1 MNRKLRLTK
10 SLYQI
15 NEEQISFLLEDIEKN
30 IEEYKKI
37 IEVKDSQLVDTKK
50 NLQGAEH
57 SYQKLTKGNKQL
69 KEYIALIKQQQ

>member
-37 IEVKDSQLVDTKK
+37 IEAKDRQLLETKK
-50 NLQGAEH
+50 NLQAAER

>member
-37 IEVKDSQLVDTKK
+37 IEAKDRQLLETKK
-50 NLQGAEH
+50 KLQAAER

>member
-37 IEVKDSQLVDTKK
+37 IEAKDRQLLETKK
-50 NLQGAEH
+50 FYREQNAA
-57 SYQKLTKGNKQL
+57 TKN
-69 KEYIALIKQQQ
+69 

>member
-1 MNRKLRLTK
+1 MNRKLTLTK

-37 IEVKDSQLVDTKK
+37 IEAKDRQLLETKK
-50 NLQGAEH
+50 NLQAAER

>member
-37 IEVKDSQLVDTKK
+37 IEAKDRQLLETKK
-50 NLQGAEH
+50 FLQGAER

>member
-37 IEVKDSQLVDTKK
+37 IEAKDRQLLETKK
-50 NLQGAEH
+50 ILQGAER